1 MLEKSENPILQKI
14 IQVQLLIIQEK
25 RNKQWHSL
33 RSSVINKSF
42 NKVQELLISSNLTKN
57 IRFWFKKVY
66 SENN

>member
-1 MLEKSENPILQKI
+1 MLEKSENLILQKI
-14 IQVQLLIIQEK
+14 IQVQLLIVQEK

-33 RSSVINKSF
+33 RNSVINKSF

>member
-14 IQVQLLIIQEK
+14 IQVQLLIVQEK